1 MGPLRHFFNRTLIP
15 RTLFWRSFLIVVLP
29 LVVLQIVLSV
39 IFYNR
44 HWDVVTRWLAIG
56 VAGEVALAVEL
67 LDHEQDRAARRQML
81 DRFREHTDLHISLE
95 PGGRLDEA
103 TDASGI
109 SQNYFSHIDEKILD
123 AFREKLSVPFALDLR
138 SEMPARVVVYV
149 QLETGL
155 LRVLAPRKRI
165 TSTTTGLMLIWMIG
179 ASIGLIAIA
188 VYFLRLQAGPIKDLA
203 EAVESFGKGR
213 DVGDFQ
219 PRGPAEIRQAARAF
233 NSMRNR
239 ILRHISQR
247 TEMLAAISHDLKT
260 PLTRMRLELEMLEDD
275 GGMVDGLREDVGD
288 MMELVE
294 TYLAFVRG
302 EEGEATEPQLL
313 LPLLESVRARAERAE
328 VVFEILADATIEL
341 PLRPLAFRRCLANLV
356 DNAVRYGKW
365 IRITAIRRSREIV
378 ISIEDDGPGL
388 PQEHWDRAFQPF
400 FRGDESRRREGGGTG
415 LGLTIARDIVL
426 GHGGDLTLGRS
437 SRGGCM
443 AVLRLPA

>member
-1 MGPLRHFFNRTLIP
+1 MGPLRHFLNRTIVP

-44 HWDVVTRWLAIG
+44 HWDVITRWLATG
-56 VAGEVALAVEL
+56 VAGEVSMAVDMLGE
-67 LDHEQDRAARRQML
+67 ERDRERQRQIL
-81 DRFREHTDLHISLE
+81 DRFRDHADLHISLE
-95 PGGRLDEA
+95 PGGRLEEA
-103 TDASGI
+103 VIVAGI
-109 SQNYFSHIDEKILD
+109 DPDDYSHIDEKILD
-123 AFREKLSVPFALDLR
+123 ALAEKLSVPFALDLR

-149 QLETGL
+149 QLDYGL
-155 LRVLAPRKRI
+155 LRVLAPRNRV
-165 TSTTTGLMLIWMIG
+165 TSTTTAFLMVWMIG
-179 ASIGLIAIA
+179 ASVALIAIA
-188 VYFLRLQAGPIKDLA
+188 VYFLRLQAGPIRDLA
-203 EAVESFGKGR
+203 QAVESFGKGR

-247 TEMLAAISHDLKT
+247 TEMLAAVSHDLKT
-260 PLTRMRLELEMLEDD
+260 PLTRMKLELEMLEDD
-275 GGMVDGLREDVGD
+275 EGMVDGLKEDVGD

-302 EEGEATEPQLL
+302 EEGEATEPQRL
-313 LPLLESVRARAERAE
+313 LPLLESMRSRVERADI
-328 VVFEILADATIEL
+328 VFEILADASIEL

-365 IRITAIRRSREIV
+365 IRITATRRSREIV

-388 PQEHWDRAFQPF
+388 PQEHWEQAFQPF
-400 FRGDESRRREGGGTG
+400 FRGDDSHRPEGGGTG
-415 LGLTIARDIVL
+415 LGLTIARDVVL
-426 GHGGDLTLGRS
+426 GHGGELTLGRS

-443 AVLRLPA
+443 AVIRLPA